1 MCDIKAQIVR
11 VSYLTTL
18 EVAFSSGKLGAVIC
32 PLVVSRLDYHSF
44 LAIVTVNSGRLTSL
58 ESWVSES
65 NQACGSLSFEY
76 GTLVAYRADSIPFP
90 TLSQSIRIEMSLA
103 EQPPSFLSETTDRKA
118 GGTSPS
124 SQGGV
129 ETQTFESFSYDDGI
143 VRMFLAA
150 TILWAIVATVAGL
163 LVGLLLV
170 LPNLWQGLDP
180 RIGSMLSF
188 GRLRPLHTNAAI
200 FAFAG
205 NAIFAAVYY
214 STQRLCKCRMWS
226 DLLSRLHFWG
236 WQAIIVAAA
245 VTLPMGIT
253 QSKEYA
259 ELEWPI
265 DLAIAVVWLVFFGG
279 NFLMT
284 LWNRRERH
292 MYVALWFYIATIV
305 TVTVLHVFNNLVV
318 PIGLGKSYSVYAGVQ
333 DALMQWWYGHNAVA
347 FFLTTPFLGLMYYF
361 LPKAAERPVFSYK
374 LSIIHFWSLVFI
386 YIWAGPHHL
395 HYTALPEWAST
406 FGMLFS
412 LMLWMPS
419 WGGMI
424 NGLLTLRGAWNKVT
438 TDPILK
444 FFVVGITFYGMST
457 FEGPM
462 LSVKSINALSHY
474 TDWTIAHVHSG
485 ALGWNGFMAFGMI
498 YWMLPRLFQ
507 TKLWSKKLA
516 EWHFWLGTIGI
527 LLYIIPIYMAGITQG
542 LMWRA
547 MDELGRLQYPDFVET
562 VQTIVPYWWARLL
575 GGGLYVAGVLMLAV
589 NAFMTWT
596 GRPSKYEVPVY
607 SAPRLGKTHQDAP
620 LPKSQLEGVPVADL
634 AVTVD
639 KVGKMDWHRR
649 WERLPIRFT
658 ILTTIAVLIASLFE
672 AIPMFLIRSNVPTI
686 ASIKPYTPLELA
698 GRDVYISEGCYNCH
712 SQMIRP
718 MVAETQRYGEY
729 SKAGEFIYDH
739 PFQWG
744 SRRIGPDLAREG
756 GKQSSFWHWTH
767 FEDPYKSSPGSV
779 MPSYKHLLKERL
791 NFGLIPDRVW
801 AANYLGAP
809 YDRELTDSVEMA
821 KAQAEQIAAD
831 IIAQG
836 GTVSFEGQLIKD
848 STAIALI
855 AYLQRM
861 GKDLFAPA
869 PAAEPATAPADGSA
883 PPANDPSKETT
894 NTVAVATSAG
904 DKE

>member
-1 MCDIKAQIVR
+1 M
-11 VSYLTTL
+11 
-18 EVAFSSGKLGAVIC
+18 
-32 PLVVSRLDYHSF
+32 SF
-44 LAIVTVNSGRLTSL
+44 
-58 ESWVSES
+58 
-65 NQACGSLSFEY
+65 
-76 GTLVAYRADSIPFP
+76 
-90 TLSQSIRIEMSLA
+90 A
-103 EQPPSFLSETTDRKA
+103 EQPLSPQAVSTDEMARNSSSGREAQGLET
-118 GGTSPS
+118 
-124 SQGGV
+124 
-129 ETQTFESFSYDDGI
+129 FSYDDGI
-143 VRMFLAA
+143 VRMFMVA
-150 TILWAIVATVAGL
+150 TIFWGLIATVAGL

-170 LPNLWQGLDP
+170 LPNLWQGMDP
-180 RIGSMLSF
+180 KYSSLLSF
-188 GRLRPLHTNAAI
+188 SRLRPLHTNAAI

-226 DLLSRLHFWG
+226 DTLSRLHFWG
-236 WQAIIVAAA
+236 WQFIIVAAA
-245 VTLPMGIT
+245 VTLPLGIT

-318 PIGLGKSYSVYAGVQ
+318 PISWGKSYSVYAGVQ

-412 LMLWMPS
+412 VMLWMPS

-438 TDPILK
+438 SDPILK

-457 FEGPM
+457 FEGPL
-462 LSVKSINALSHY
+462 LSVKSVNALSHY
-474 TDWTIAHVHSG
+474 TDWTIAHVHAG
-485 ALGWNGFMAFGMI
+485 ALGWNGFMTFGMI

-507 TKLWSKKLA
+507 TKLWSKSMA

-547 MDELGRLQYPDFVET
+547 MDDLGRLQYPDFVET
-562 VQTIVPYWWARLL
+562 VQSIVPYWWTRLI
-575 GGGLYVAGVLMLAV
+575 GGSLYIVGVVMLAF

-596 GRPSKYEVPVY
+596 TRPAKYEVPVY
-607 SAPRLGKTHQDAP
+607 SAPRLTKGYHDQPIGKSKLQ
-620 LPKSQLEGVPVADL
+620 GVPVIDA
-634 AVTVD
+634 AVALD
-639 KVGKMDWHRR
+639 KVAAMDWHRR

-658 ILTTIAVLIASLFE
+658 ILTTLAVIIASLFE
-672 AIPMFLIRSNVPTI
+672 AVPMFLIRSNVPTI
-686 ASIKPYTPLELA
+686 STVKPYTPLELA
-698 GRDVYISEGCYNCH
+698 GRDIYVSEGCYNCH

-729 SKAGEFIYDH
+729 SKAGEFIYDR

-767 FEDPYKSSPGSV
+767 FEDPYKTSPGSV
-779 MPSYKHLLKERL
+779 MPSYKHLLTERL
-791 NFGLIPDRVW
+791 NLKEIPKRVE
-801 AANYLGAP
+801 AARFLGAE
-809 YDRELTDSVEMA
+809 YEFELSEVEGIA
-821 KAQAEQIAAD
+821 QRQAEAIAAD

-836 GTVSFEGQLIKD
+836 GPVTFEGELIKD

-855 AYLQRM
+855 AYLQRV

-869 PAAEPATAPADGSA
+869 TPAAAPAEATAVTPVSGAPAADLDGNSGESG
-883 PPANDPSKETT
+883 NSDEKKE
-894 NTVAVATSAG
+894 
-904 DKE
+904 